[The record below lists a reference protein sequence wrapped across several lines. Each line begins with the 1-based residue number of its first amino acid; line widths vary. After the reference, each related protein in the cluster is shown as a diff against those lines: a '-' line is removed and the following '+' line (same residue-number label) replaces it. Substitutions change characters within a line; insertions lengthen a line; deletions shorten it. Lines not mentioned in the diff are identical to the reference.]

1 MRNPSTT
8 QIGEGHGRLRPSPA
22 LVTSTRDL
30 RAVEPEHASGEES
43 TAALLGLVLAKVER
57 LAQLF
62 SFVPLLIAQ
71 TGRCT
76 SHLTVDMA
84 ALALGV
90 SGKTIRRK
98 IREKKLVLETIP
110 GTRITGIRIDQLFRD
125 WLPLELARRIAEDEL
140 RELAET
146 TGKDHR

>member
-1 MRNPSTT
+1 MRVPFTA
-8 QIGEGHGRLRPSPA
+8 QIEEGGRRLRPSSA
-22 LVTSTRDL
+22 LVSSTCDL
-30 RAVEPEHASGEES
+30 RSVEPEPASGNENA
-43 TAALLGLVLAKVER
+43 AALLRLILVNVER

-62 SFVPLLIAQ
+62 SLVPLLIAQ

-76 SHLTVDMA
+76 SHLTVEMA

-90 SGKTIRRK
+90 STKTIRRR

-110 GTRITGIRIDQLFRD
+110 GTRVSGIRIDQLFRD
-125 WLPLELARRIAEDEL
+125 WLPIELARRIAEDEL
-140 RELAET
+140 REVAAA

>member
-1 MRNPSTT
+1 
-8 QIGEGHGRLRPSPA
+8 
-22 LVTSTRDL
+22 
-30 RAVEPEHASGEES
+30 VETEQAAGDERM
-43 TAALLGLVLAKVER
+43 AALLQIVLSKVER
-57 LAQLF
+57 LERLF
-62 SFVPLLIAQ
+62 AFVPLLIAQ

-90 SGKTIRRK
+90 SGKTIRRR

-110 GTRITGIRIDQLFRD
+110 GTRVSGIRIDQLFRD
-125 WLPLELARRIAEDEL
+125 WLPVDVARRIADDEL
-140 RELAET
+140 RNLARA